1 MAASKNLLP
10 PEAVKRVQRLELQA
24 RHIVEGFLSGAH
36 RSPYFG
42 QSVEFV
48 QHRQYVA
55 GDDVRHVDWKVWARQ
70 DRLVIKQYEEDTN
83 LRCSLLV
90 DSSASM
96 SYRSEAR
103 AGGSPRPSK
112 FEYASV
118 LAACLSLL
126 VLKQQD
132 AVGSV
137 LFDNKIRAR
146 VPLRTSQRHLTDI
159 LLSLENAQPRDKTNL
174 DSLFRD
180 VVQTFPKRG
189 LMVLISDLLGAE
201 ESSLRGIDTLR
212 RAGHD
217 VMVLHIL
224 DDDELDFPFADPTRF
239 EGLETD
245 DHLTCN
251 PRALREGYMAA
262 LERFWIACGGPA
274 QHPKAITCLF
284 APATRRMRSSR
295 KYLAIACT
303 RYGDS
308 FPECSFFI
316 SH

>member
-1 MAASKNLLP
+1 MPASKRFLP
-10 PEAVKRVQRLELQA
+10 PEAVKRVQQLELRA

-48 QHRQYVA
+48 QHRQYVP

-83 LRCSLLV
+83 LRCSLLI

-96 SYRSEAR
+96 GYGR
-103 AGGSPRPSK
+103 GPMTK
-112 FEYASV
+112 FDYASI
-118 LAACLSLL
+118 LAACISLL

-137 LFDNKIRAR
+137 LFDNKIRSR

-159 LLSLENAQPRDKTNL
+159 LASLENAAPRDKTNL
-174 DSLFRD
+174 DSVFRD

-189 LMVLISDLLGAE
+189 LMILLSDLLGAE

-239 EGLETD
+239 EGLESD

-251 PRALREGYMAA
+251 PRALREGYLEA
-262 LERFWIACGGPA
+262 LERFLDRVRRSCAASKSDYLLIR
-274 QHPKAITCLF
+274 TSD
-284 APATRRMRSSR
+284 APDAVLSKLLSGRQNTRLRTVRR
-295 KYLAIACT
+295 
-303 RYGDS
+303 
-308 FPECSFFI
+308 
-316 SH
+316 

>member
-1 MAASKNLLP
+1 MPASKRFLP

-48 QHRQYVA
+48 QHRQYVP

-83 LRCSLLV
+83 LRCSLLI

-96 SYRSEAR
+96 SYGRGAQT
-103 AGGSPRPSK
+103 K
-112 FEYASV
+112 FEYACV
-118 LAACLSLL
+118 LAACLALL

-137 LFDNKIRAR
+137 LFDSKIRSR

-159 LLSLENAQPRDKTNL
+159 LASLEVAKPQEKTNL
-174 DSLFRD
+174 DSVFRD

-189 LMVLISDLLGAE
+189 LMILISDLLGAE

-217 VMVLHIL
+217 VMVLHVL
-224 DDDELDFPFADPTRF
+224 DDDELDFPFSDPTRF
-239 EGLETD
+239 DGLETD

-251 PRALREGYMAA
+251 PRALREGYMEA
-262 LERFWIACGGPA
+262 LERFLDRVRRSCAASKSDYLLIR
-274 QHPKAITCLF
+274 TSD
-284 APATRRMRSSR
+284 APDAVLSKILSDRMHSVRR
-295 KYLAIACT
+295 
-303 RYGDS
+303 
-308 FPECSFFI
+308 
-316 SH
+316 

>member
-1 MAASKNLLP
+1 MPASKRFLP
-10 PEAVKRVQRLELQA
+10 PEAVKRVARLELRA
-24 RHIVEGFLSGAH
+24 RHIVEGFLSGSH

-48 QHRQYVA
+48 QHRQYVP

-83 LRCSLLV
+83 LRCSLLI
-90 DSSASM
+90 DSSESM
-96 SYRSEAR
+96 SYTGRSV
-103 AGGSPRPSK
+103 SK
-112 FEYASV
+112 FEYAST
-118 LAACLSLL
+118 LAACLALL

-137 LFDNKIRAR
+137 MFDNKIRAR

-159 LLSLENAQPRDKTNL
+159 LASLENTKPAEKTELVNV
-174 DSLFRD
+174 FRD
-180 VVQTFPKRG
+180 VVQTFPRRG

-201 ESSLRGIDTLR
+201 QSCLKGIETLR

-217 VMVLHIL
+217 VMVLHVL

-239 EGLETD
+239 EGLETS

-251 PRALREGYMAA
+251 PRALRDGYMQA
-262 LERFWIACGGPA
+262 LEGFLDRVRRACA
-274 QHPKAITCLF
+274 ASKSDYLLVRTSD
-284 APATRRMRSSR
+284 APDAVLAKILNDRMHTVRR
-295 KYLAIACT
+295 
-303 RYGDS
+303 
-308 FPECSFFI
+308 
-316 SH
+316 

>member
-1 MAASKNLLP
+1 MPASKRFLP
-10 PEAVKRVQRLELQA
+10 PEAVKRVQQLELRA

-48 QHRQYVA
+48 QHRQYVP

-83 LRCSLLV
+83 LRCSLLI

-96 SYRSEAR
+96 GYGRSAMT
-103 AGGSPRPSK
+103 K
-112 FEYASV
+112 FEYASI
-118 LAACLSLL
+118 LAACISLL

-137 LFDNKIRAR
+137 LFDNKIRSR

-159 LLSLENAQPRDKTNL
+159 LTSLENAAPRDKTNL
-174 DSLFRD
+174 DSVFRD

-189 LMVLISDLLGAE
+189 LMILLSDLLGAE

-217 VMVLHIL
+217 VMVLHIM

-239 EGLETD
+239 EGLESD

-251 PRALREGYMAA
+251 PRALREGYLEA
-262 LERFWIACGGPA
+262 LERFLDRVRRSCAASKSDYLLIR
-274 QHPKAITCLF
+274 TSD
-284 APATRRMRSSR
+284 APDAVLSKLLSSR
-295 KYLAIACT
+295 QHT
-303 RYGDS
+303 RQ
-308 FPECSFFI
+308 
-316 SH
+316 HTVRR

>member
-1 MAASKNLLP
+1 MPGSRKFLP
-10 PEAVKRVQRLELQA
+10 PDAVKRVARLELRA
-24 RHIVEGFLSGAH
+24 RQIVEGFLSGAH

-83 LRCSLLV
+83 LRCALLV

-96 SYRSEAR
+96 RYGR
-103 AGGSPRPSK
+103 GSLNK
-112 FEYASV
+112 FDYACT
-118 LAACLSLL
+118 LAACIAFL
-126 VLKQQD
+126 VLRQQD

-137 LFDNKIRAR
+137 MFDNRIRSR
-146 VPLRTSQRHLTDI
+146 VPYRTARNHLNAI
-159 LLSLENAQPRDKTNL
+159 LTSLGETEPADKTDL
-174 DSLFRD
+174 DAIFKE
-180 VVQTFPKRG
+180 VVELFPKRG

-201 ESSLRGIDTLR
+201 ESTLRGIDTLR

-239 EGLETD
+239 EGLETAD
-245 DHLTCN
+245 TLTCN
-251 PRALREGYMAA
+251 PRALREGYLEA
-262 LERFWIACGGPA
+262 LERFLDRVRRACAASKSDYLLMRPSQSPDA
-274 QHPKAITCLF
+274 VLARILNQRMQAL
-284 APATRRMRSSR
+284 RR
-295 KYLAIACT
+295 
-303 RYGDS
+303 
-308 FPECSFFI
+308 
-316 SH
+316 H

>member
-1 MAASKNLLP
+1 MPASKRFLP

-24 RHIVEGFLSGAH
+24 RHIVEGFLSGSH

-48 QHRQYVA
+48 QHRQYVP

-83 LRCSLLV
+83 LRCALLI

-96 SYRSEAR
+96 QY
-103 AGGSPRPSK
+103 GGKGVSK
-112 FEYASV
+112 FEVASI
-118 LAACLSLL
+118 LAACLALL

-159 LLSLENAQPRDKTNL
+159 LNSLENAAPRDKTNL

-180 VVQTFPKRG
+180 VVQAFPKRG
-189 LMVLISDLLGAE
+189 LMIVLSDLLGAE

-217 VMVLHIL
+217 VMVLHIM

-239 EGLETD
+239 EGLESD
-245 DHLTCN
+245 AHLTCN
-251 PRALREGYMAA
+251 PRALRAGYLEAVARFLDRVRRACAA
-262 LERFWIACGGPA
+262 SKSDYLLVRTSHAPDAVLAKILSERM
-274 QHPKAITCLF
+274 HSV
-284 APATRRMRSSR
+284 RR
-295 KYLAIACT
+295 
-303 RYGDS
+303 
-308 FPECSFFI
+308 
-316 SH
+316 

>member
-1 MAASKNLLP
+1 MPASRKFLP
-10 PEAVKRVQRLELQA
+10 PEAVKRVARLELRA

-83 LRCSLLV
+83 LRCTLLI

-96 SYRSEAR
+96 LYGRGEFN
-103 AGGSPRPSK
+103 K
-112 FEYASV
+112 FDYGCT
-118 LAACLSLL
+118 LAACLAMLIL
-126 VLKQQD
+126 RQQD

-137 LFDNKIRAR
+137 LFDNKIRSR
-146 VPLRTSQRHLTDI
+146 VPLRASQRHLNDI
-159 LLSLENAQPRDKTNL
+159 LTSLENTKPAEKTNL
-174 DSLFRD
+174 DSIFKD
-180 VVQTFPKRG
+180 VVQAFPKRG

-217 VMVLHIL
+217 VMVLHVL

-239 EGLETD
+239 EGLETSD
-245 DHLTCN
+245 SLTCN
-251 PRALREGYMAA
+251 PRALRDGYMEA
-262 LERFWIACGGPA
+262 LEKFLARVRRACAASKSDYLLIRPSE
-274 QHPKAITCLF
+274 
-284 APATRRMRSSR
+284 APDAVLSKILNSRMRAVA
-295 KYLAIACT
+295 K
-303 RYGDS
+303 
-308 FPECSFFI
+308 
-316 SH
+316 

>member
-1 MAASKNLLP
+1 MPASKRFLP
-10 PEAVKRVQRLELQA
+10 PEAVKRVQQLELRA

-48 QHRQYVA
+48 QHRQYVP

-83 LRCSLLV
+83 LRCSLLI

-96 SYRSEAR
+96 SYGRTAMT
-103 AGGSPRPSK
+103 K
-112 FEYASV
+112 FEYASI
-118 LAACLSLL
+118 LAACISLL

-137 LFDNKIRAR
+137 LFDNKIRSR

-159 LLSLENAQPRDKTNL
+159 LASLENTAPRDKTNL
-174 DSLFRD
+174 DSVFRD

-189 LMVLISDLLGAE
+189 LMILLSDLLGAE
-201 ESSLRGIDTLR
+201 ESSMRGIDTLR

-224 DDDELDFPFADPTRF
+224 DDDELDFPFSDPTRF
-239 EGLETD
+239 EGLESD

-251 PRALREGYMAA
+251 PRALRDGYLEA
-262 LERFWIACGGPA
+262 LERFLDRVRRSCAASKSDYLLIR
-274 QHPKAITCLF
+274 TSD
-284 APATRRMRSSR
+284 APDAVLSKILSSR
-295 KYLAIACT
+295 QNT
-303 RYGDS
+303 RL
-308 FPECSFFI
+308 
-316 SH
+316 HTVRR

>member
-1 MAASKNLLP
+1 MSASKRFLP

-48 QHRQYVA
+48 QHRQYVP

-83 LRCSLLV
+83 LRCSLLI

-96 SYRSEAR
+96 SYGRSAN
-103 AGGSPRPSK
+103 AKFANTK
-112 FEYASV
+112 FEMASI
-118 LAACLSLL
+118 LAACISLL

-137 LFDNKIRAR
+137 MFDNKIRSR

-159 LLSLENAQPRDKTNL
+159 LASLENSQPREKTNL
-174 DSLFRD
+174 DTLFRD

-189 LMVLISDLLGAE
+189 LMILLSDLLGAE
-201 ESSLRGIDTLR
+201 ESTLRGIDVLR

-224 DDDELDFPFADPTRF
+224 DDDEIDFPFADPTRF
-239 EGLETD
+239 EGLESD

-251 PRALREGYMAA
+251 PRALREGYLEA
-262 LERFWIACGGPA
+262 LERFLDRVRRACA
-274 QHPKAITCLF
+274 ASKSDYLLIRTSD
-284 APATRRMRSSR
+284 APEVVLSKILSDRMHSVRR
-295 KYLAIACT
+295 
-303 RYGDS
+303 
-308 FPECSFFI
+308 
-316 SH
+316 

>member
-1 MAASKNLLP
+1 MPASKRFLP
-10 PEAVKRVQRLELQA
+10 PEAVKRVQRLELRA

-48 QHRQYVA
+48 QHRQYVP

-83 LRCSLLV
+83 LRCALLI
-90 DSSASM
+90 DSSESM
-96 SYRSEAR
+96 SY
-103 AGGSPRPSK
+103 GGKGQTK
-112 FEYASV
+112 FDYACT
-118 LAACLSLL
+118 LAACLALL
-126 VLKQQD
+126 VLRQQD

-137 LFDNKIRAR
+137 LFDNKIRSR

-159 LLSLENAQPRDKTNL
+159 VVSLENTQPAQKTNL
-174 DSLFRD
+174 DSVFRD
-180 VVQTFPKRG
+180 VVQTFPRRG

-201 ESSLRGIDTLR
+201 DSSLRGVDTLR

-217 VMVLHIL
+217 VMVLHVL

-239 EGLETD
+239 EGLETS

-251 PRALREGYMAA
+251 PRALREGYLQA
-262 LERFWIACGGPA
+262 LERFLDHVRRACA
-274 QHPKAITCLF
+274 ASKSDYLLVRTSD
-284 APATRRMRSSR
+284 APDAVLAKLLSDRMHTVRR
-295 KYLAIACT
+295 
-303 RYGDS
+303 
-308 FPECSFFI
+308 
-316 SH
+316 